1 MDVCES
7 EAEKLM
13 MHLYSLTETSLISME
28 TFSLTSVGLFS
39 LMLERVVDSEVRALV
54 SVPLCSTALPA
65 AQRCFTFSG
74 F

>member
-7 EAEKLM
+7 EAAKKLM

-39 LMLERVVDSEVRALV
+39 LMQERMADR
-54 SVPLCSTALPA
+54 
-65 AQRCFTFSG
+65 
-74 F
+74 